1 MSKIAGY
8 RFEEPGSDS
17 RNAFGTGMCVSNKH
31 NNVEMK
37 NRMMYERKPQ
47 FIVEQELFHNNL
59 TFNTLTS
66 KF

>member
-1 MSKIAGY
+1 M
-8 RFEEPGSDS
+8 
-17 RNAFGTGMCVSNKH
+17 RNR
-31 NNVEMK
+31 
-37 NRMMYERKPQ
+37 RMYFERKLQ

>member
-1 MSKIAGY
+1 M
-8 RFEEPGSDS
+8 RD
-17 RNAFGTGMCVSNKH
+17 
-31 NNVEMK
+31 
-37 NRMMYERKPQ
+37 RMMYIELKLQ

>member
-1 MSKIAGY
+1 
-8 RFEEPGSDS
+8 
-17 RNAFGTGMCVSNKH
+17 
-31 NNVEMK
+31 MK
-37 NRMMYERKPQ
+37 NRRMYIERKPQ